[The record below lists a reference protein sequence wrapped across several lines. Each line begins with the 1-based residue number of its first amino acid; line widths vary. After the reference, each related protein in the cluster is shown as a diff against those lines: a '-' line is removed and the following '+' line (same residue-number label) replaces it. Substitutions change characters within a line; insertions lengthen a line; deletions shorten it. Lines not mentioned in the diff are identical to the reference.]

1 MPRFSII
8 IPSHNSSG
16 YITKALES
24 IKQQTFKDYELIVP
38 CDNCTDNTEEIAQA
52 YGAITKAVSYGRDGL
67 TRNAGLDMAS
77 GEYVLFM
84 DDDDWFLHEFVL
96 SQIDKKLKQENN
108 PDLLCFSF
116 IWKGVI
122 YASPLSNMGQL
133 YPSVWNK
140 CWKRSYIG
148 DTRFTGVYSISD
160 YYFHKEMMKKAH
172 SQFIWDM
179 PMYYYNYLRKGSIS
193 DEMGRTYDGTRKYWE
208 NH

>member
-1 MPRFSII
+1 MRFSIV
-8 IPSHNSSG
+8 IPAYNSSQ

-24 IKQQTFKDYELIVP
+24 IKQQDFMDYELIVV
-38 CDNCTDNTEEIAQA
+38 CDSCTDNTKEIAES
-52 YGAITKAVSYGRDGL
+52 YGARVFEVQFHRDGP
-67 TRNAGLDMAS
+67 TRNLGITVAEGD
-77 GEYVLFM
+77 YILFM

-96 SQIDKKLKQENN
+96 TQLDRKLKQENE

-122 YASPLSNMGQL
+122 YAEPLSNMGQL

-148 DTRFTGVYSISD
+148 NTRFTNVYSISD
-160 YYFHKEMMKKAH
+160 FYFHKEMMNKPH
-172 SQFIWDM
+172 SQVIWDM

-193 DEMGRTYDGTRKYWE
+193 DEMGRTYAGTRKYWE
-208 NH
+208 KH

>member
-8 IPSHNSSG
+8 IPAHNSSG
-16 YITKALES
+16 YIIKALES

-38 CDNCTDNTEEIAQA
+38 CDSCTDNTEEIAQA
-52 YGAITKAVSYGRDGL
+52 YGAITKTVSYGRDGL

-96 SQIDKKLKQENN
+96 SQIDKKLTQEKG

-122 YASPLSNMGQL
+122 YAEPLSNMGQL
-133 YPSVWNK
+133 FPSVWNK

-148 DTRFTGVYSISD
+148 NTRFTGVYSISD
-160 YYFHKEMMKKAH
+160 SYFHKEMMAKPH